1 MLRWSV
7 QVTAK
12 WRRLFMQVGLST
24 DKGDHMNKMTALMLL
39 VPVSALGS
47 TPFDGTWKVNLESI
61 QVSGKPNVEE
71 IKDGMY
77 TCSSCVPSFTVKA
90 DGTDQPTPVHNLRDH
105 IAIKVVNA
113 TTVEYTEKKDGKITS
128 VSRLTVSGDGNKLT
142 QVFTNYTTDKPLK
155 GEFTE
160 KRVAPAAAGAHTV
173 SGAWMQDSMPQFSE
187 AAKLI
192 VLQSTDNGL
201 KMTWYGRVTDAKFD
215 GKEYATQNDPDHT
228 LVTLKKLSDR
238 QFEER
243 DKREGQIFDIVMW
256 TASPDGKTI
265 TNVDEDPRHGTKTS
279 MTFDKQP

>member
-1 MLRWSV
+1 M
-7 QVTAK
+7 K
-12 WRRLFMQVGLST
+12 
-24 DKGDHMNKMTALMLL
+24 KMTVLTLL
-39 VPVSALGS
+39 IPASALAAS
-47 TPFDGTWKVNLESI
+47 PFDGTWKVDLDSI

-90 DGTDQPTPVHNLRDH
+90 DGTDQPTPVHNTRDH
-105 IAIKVVNA
+105 IAIKVVSP

-128 VSRLTVSGDGNKLT
+128 VSRLTVSGDGNEIT
-142 QVFTNYTTDKPLK
+142 QVFTGYTTDKPFK
-155 GEFTE
+155 GKFTE
-160 KRVAPAAAGAHTV
+160 KRVKPAAAGAHAV
-173 SGAWMQDSMPQFSE
+173 SGAWMQDTMPEISD

-228 LVTLKKLSDR
+228 LVTLKKLGDR

-243 DKREGQIFDIVMW
+243 DKREGEIFDIVMW
-256 TASPDGKTI
+256 TVSADGKKI
-265 TNVDEDPRHGTKTS
+265 TSVDEDPRHGTKTT
-279 MTFDKQP
+279 MAYDKQS